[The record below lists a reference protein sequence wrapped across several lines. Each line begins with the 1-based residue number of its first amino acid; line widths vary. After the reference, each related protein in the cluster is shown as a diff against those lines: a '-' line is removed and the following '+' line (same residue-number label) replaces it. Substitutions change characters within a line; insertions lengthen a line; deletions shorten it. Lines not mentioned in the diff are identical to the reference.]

1 MLEKNYE
8 TTKYVIF
15 LELRDYWEKCRKK
28 SAMER
33 GWKRGKTSGEAAQQW
48 SRQAEQREWERER
61 EVWKRRPRGYP
72 RWWNVAENAAVERG
86 AVGMPAVLSRG
97 ALGGGWWQRSPRTA
111 GGLLGRTRNLTTNGH
126 ATSGEPS
133 LPASPGIHYL
143 LVPCQPPHRHS
154 YLILIYYLPRSV
166 PL

>member
-1 MLEKNYE
+1 MLASKR
-8 TTKYVIF
+8 VISSG
-15 LELRDYWEKCRKK
+15 LRDYWEKCCAK
-28 SAMER
+28 SQQWREDEREIRRSAETVEERGKRRYGGDFVKRWGPSRWYPTMMER
-33 GWKRGKTSGEAAQQW
+33 GG
-48 SRQAEQREWERER
+48 
-61 EVWKRRPRGYP
+61 
-72 RWWNVAENAAVERG
+72 ERG
-86 AVGMPAVLSRG
+86 AVGTVRMPAVVSRG

-133 LPASPGIHYL
+133 LPASLGIHYL